1 MGSRSE
7 VALVL
12 MGLYVSMG
20 NALALQYGGSAT
32 HNTVTTPPPPAAAT
46 QWREALGTV
55 VRSLMLA

>member
-1 MGSRSE
+1 MGSGSE

-32 HNTVTTPPPPAAAT
+32 HNTVTNPPPLP
-46 QWREALGTV
+46 RNRGRPSRPLFG
-55 VRSLMLA
+55 R

>member
-1 MGSRSE
+1 MGSGSE

-32 HNTVTTPPPPAAAT
+32 HNTVTNPPAALVT
-46 QWREALGTV
+46 I
-55 VRSLMLA
+55 VRSLTSHWMLTSV